1 MRVLCPTIP
10 SGKTAHGPT
19 RWVNCQSPERHEEW
33 CLLAAGEERRRG
45 EGRKDASRS
54 SGTGVAHL
62 LLPIRA
68 SSFWK
73 RPKVTSLLLPE
84 RNRSVPTASF
94 GKNRIGKPWLLISIE
109 LFIPKF
115 GTAAFWHW
123 LEQKLVGNPCL
134 SPHSARGQKCRE
146 GEGGEEKSKNDESWG
161 DTTGC
166 WSSSSSS
173 SFGLMIEQVNFRR
186 LAWRLSRH
194 TQQTRCHEVFKRGIS
209 HSSTFPFF
217 SVPHKARFFLP
228 PPSLSSPCH
237 KPPR

>member
-146 GEGGEEKSKNDESWG
+146 GEGGRGEEQKWWVLGWHDWLLILLLLLLLRPNDRASQFSKAG
-161 DTTGC
+161 VAPFKTHTTNKV
-166 WSSSSSS
+166 SR
-173 SFGLMIEQVNFRR
+173 SFQERNF
-186 LAWRLSRH
+186 
-194 TQQTRCHEVFKRGIS
+194 
-209 HSSTFPFF
+209 TF
-217 SVPHKARFFLP
+217 
-228 PPSLSSPCH
+228 
-237 KPPR
+237 